1 MTNEG
6 PHFTHLPHKRMALES
21 RNGVGSVIMTVVCTQ
36 TSLILVFPGRQ
47 LWGPWGEN
55 GHGGGPLSVLLSPE
69 SLLFSFDCSQVW
81 DLLFISYRGKIQD
94 AVGENFVLLDLCTS
108 WGMAS

>member
-1 MTNEG
+1 M
-6 PHFTHLPHKRMALES
+6 
-21 RNGVGSVIMTVVCTQ
+21 
-36 TSLILVFPGRQ
+36 
-47 LWGPWGEN
+47 
-55 GHGGGPLSVLLSPE
+55 LLSPE

-94 AVGENFVLLDLCTS
+94 AVGENFVLLNLYTS